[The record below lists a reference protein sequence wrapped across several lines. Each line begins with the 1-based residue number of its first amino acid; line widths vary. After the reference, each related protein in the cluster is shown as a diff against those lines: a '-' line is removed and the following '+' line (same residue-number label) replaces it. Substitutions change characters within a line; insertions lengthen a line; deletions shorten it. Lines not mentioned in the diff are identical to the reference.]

1 MRLFVTD
8 APDGG
13 WAELTEGD
21 RPPVRIAAADLQQA
35 RRLRARV
42 RADAEVAVTHDVI
55 LDVTV
60 AVAIDFRSARDILEV
75 ADGVR
80 YAGTVDGLAGLI
92 ADIESAGVADGVTL
106 VPVSAGEDVRALG
119 RDVLRRLELR
129 GQPRAS

>member
-1 MRLFVTD
+1 MRV
-8 APDGG
+8 
-13 WAELTEGD
+13 
-21 RPPVRIAAADLQQA
+21 AAKDLQYA

-42 RADAEVAVTHDVI
+42 RADAEVPVIIDVI

-60 AVAIDFRSARDILEV
+60 AVAADFRSARDVLEP

-106 VPVSAGEDVRALG
+106 MPVSAGEDVRALG
-119 RDVLRRLELR
+119 RDVLHRLQLR